1 MHRKTILA
9 SVAALLIAGSAS
21 FAFAQS
27 AAPAGAPAAG
37 AQASMSK
44 GDHGPG
50 KGRFD
55 GRGGHE
61 GHGRMHQRSPVIA
74 NLRALERL
82 YVIEGRAKEL
92 PALYNDVLAKSQ
104 NPMVRN
110 YVYAHL
116 ARTQMRPAN
125 ADQAIAT
132 LRKSLDENL
141 TLEQKRRAE
150 MEQMK
155 ARWAQRAGAKQAA
168 GSSDAQ

>member
-27 AAPAGAPAAG
+27 ATPAAAPAAG
-37 AQASMSK
+37 AQASSPK

-50 KGRFD
+50 KGHFD
-55 GRGGHE
+55 GRGDRG
-61 GHGRMHQRSPVIA
+61 GRMHHQRSGVIA
-74 NLRALERL
+74 DLRSLERL
-82 YVIEGRAKEL
+82 YIMEGRAKEL

-116 ARTQMRPAN
+116 ARAQMRPAN

-141 TLEQKRRAE
+141 TLEQKRHAE